1 MTIAPD
7 SQVLLEVALVV
18 LAAGLLT
25 VALIAVLLPFLAR
38 HALAKPNPRS
48 SHLKPTPQGGGAAVI
63 AATMVVAPL
72 AAMSSPHLPLPE
84 VLQLAPLFA
93 VVVFLSAIGAVDDIS
108 PLGVWPRL
116 LLQSGAAIAMVALL
130 PQQLRVLPDVPFLL
144 ERAIEAFFS
153 LWFMNLTNF
162 MDGIDWM
169 TVAEVLPVTVGL
181 SVLGLMGAL
190 PRHGLVVSLALSGAI
205 MGFAPFNRPVAK
217 LFLGDV
223 GSLPIG
229 CLIAWLLI
237 QLAAQGHL
245 IAALLLPL
253 YYLADATITLLHRV
267 INGERFWEAHRSH
280 FYQRATERG
289 LSVPAVVGRVFAVNL
304 VLVALA
310 VTTVMFPSA
319 SSASIS
325 AVCGAAL
332 VGLLLVSFTRGRQ

>member
-7 SQVLLEVALVV
+7 SQVLLEVVLVV

-25 VALIAVLLPFLAR
+25 AALIAVLLPFLAR

-63 AATMVVAPL
+63 AATMVVALL
-72 AAMSSPHLPLPE
+72 AAMSSRHLPLPE

-116 LLQSGAAIAMVALL
+116 VLQFVAAVAMVAVL
-130 PQQLRVLPDVPFLL
+130 PQQLRVLPDVPLLL
-144 ERAIEAFFS
+144 ERAIEALFS

-190 PRHGLVVSLALSGAI
+190 PGHGLVVSLARSGAMI
-205 MGFAPFNRPVAK
+205 GFAPFNRPVAK
-217 LFLGDV
+217 LFLGDA

-229 CLIAWLLI
+229 CLLAWLLI

-253 YYLADATITLLHRV
+253 YYVADATITLLHRV

-310 VTTVMFPSA
+310 VTTVMFPVA
-319 SSASIS
+319 SSAAIS
-325 AVCGAAL
+325 AVGGAIL
-332 VGLLLVSFTRGRQ
+332 VGSLLVSFTRERR